1 MSALTDYFT
10 SLANKIRSKTGG
22 SGTYTPAEMV
32 SDGIDDVYDAG
43 VAAGGGG
50 TPITPDNDVPVA
62 LTANT
67 SVKPTKAGYAIESY
81 RSITPGNT
89 PTDLTYKNIYRIAGS
104 DGGKVVKTITEVY
117 PSNSSPVALTLGL
130 ICQILGSTAGTVGYA
145 IASYNEN
152 NLSDTS
158 AVSLA
163 TDKMYKFK
171 DAGYAIKKYTTVTAS
186 DSNPPSMSL
195 YNFYRCNSGVGYL
208 VATSPT
214 SVTPTTSGASFSSGL
229 KYMSSSGYAYSSKPS
244 MSTTTLWTNSSGSSG
259 FAAQTISLSQAITNF
274 DYIEIVFRRN
284 TSDSTCNSVIVK
296 SSEAKNCT
304 SISSGNSCYAMNY
317 AGSWNCCRRFFFPTT
332 SQIQFTTG
340 NQVNGTNTSN
350 NNVIPQKVYGLK
362 LP

>member
-67 SVKPTKAGYAIESY
+67 SVKPTKAGYAIETYS
-81 RSITPGNT
+81 SIAPSDSLPVNLAYGS
-89 PTDLTYKNIYRIAGS
+89 IYRINS
-104 DGGKVVKTITEVY
+104 SNGGKAVAQVNDIT
-117 PSNSSPVALTLGL
+117 PNTSSPVSLASGKIYKTG
-130 ICQILGSTAGTVGYA
+130 GTGYA
-145 IASYNEN
+145 IASYNSN
-152 NLSDTS
+152 SLSDTS

-163 TDKMYKFK
+163 TDKMYKFTNS
-171 DAGYAIKKYTTVTAS
+171 GYAIKNYTTVTAS

-229 KYMSSSGYAYSSKPS
+229 KYMSGSGYAYSSKPG